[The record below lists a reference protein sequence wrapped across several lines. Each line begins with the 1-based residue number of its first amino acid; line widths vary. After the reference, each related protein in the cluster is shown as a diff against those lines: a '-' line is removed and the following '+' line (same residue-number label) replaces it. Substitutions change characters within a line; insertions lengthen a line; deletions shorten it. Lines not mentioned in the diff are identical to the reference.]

1 MCIFVIGT
9 IFAYG
14 QSSSGKTFTMSGTRM
29 QPGVITLAIQEIFSN
44 ITNVSVTKSLLSHLF
59 SVHSH
64 FERSTVHSLYYT
76 IFGIHRN
83 GK

>member
-44 ITNVSVTKSLLSHLF
+44 ITNVSVTIFIVISPVQCSF
-59 SVHSH
+59 SFSKKYSAFPV
-64 FERSTVHSLYYT
+64 LA
-76 IFGIHRN
+76 RN
-83 GK
+83 GQYYN